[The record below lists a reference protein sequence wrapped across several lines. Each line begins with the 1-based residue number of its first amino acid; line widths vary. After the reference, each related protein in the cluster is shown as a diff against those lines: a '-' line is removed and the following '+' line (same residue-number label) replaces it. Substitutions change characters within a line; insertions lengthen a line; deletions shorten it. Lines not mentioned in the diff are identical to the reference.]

1 MYILS
6 DALNS
11 IVKTIS
17 FSDVIDVVL
26 VTILIYQLMKLIKD
40 TRVAR
45 IVKGLI
51 FLIIVYFVAKQLGL
65 RTVRFILEK
74 LFDIGIVAL
83 VVVFQPELRRMLE
96 HVGQTQVSTIK
107 IFGKSYNDIDISNRL
122 WQKSINN
129 ICEAVSNLSQNKTG
143 ALIVLEKNIKLQD
156 IIRTGTII
164 DALPSSQMIENIFF
178 KNSPLHDGGMV
189 IRDGRLFAA
198 GCLLPL
204 SQNYKISKELGTR
217 HRAALGMSEVSDAII
232 VVVSEET
239 GVISVAQ
246 EGHLTRRLSVNGLKH
261 RLEREMIVNVEEH
274 KIPFSSYRKRI
285 FKKDDY

>member
-1 MYILS
+1 MYILG

-11 IVKTIS
+11 ILKTIS
-17 FSDVIDVVL
+17 FADVIDVVL
-26 VTILIYQLMKLIKD
+26 VAILIYQLMKLIKD

-51 FLIIVYFVAKQLGL
+51 FLIIVYFLAKQFGL

-164 DALPSSQMIENIFF
+164 DAVPSSQMIENIFF
-178 KNSPLHDGGMV
+178 KNSPLHDGGMI
-189 IRDGRLFAA
+189 IRDGKLFAA

-204 SQNYKISKELGTR
+204 SQNFKISKELGTR
-217 HRAALGMSEVSDAII
+217 HRAALGMSEISDAII

-261 RLEREMIVNVEEH
+261 RLEREMIINVEEH
-274 KIPFSSYRKRI
+274 KIPFSSYRKKNI
-285 FKKDDY
+285 

>member
-11 IVKTIS
+11 ILKTIS
-17 FSDVIDVVL
+17 FADVIDVVL
-26 VTILIYQLMKLIKD
+26 VAILIYQLMKLIKD

-51 FLIIVYFVAKQLGL
+51 FLIIVYFLAKQFGL

-129 ICEAVSNLSQNKTG
+129 VCEAVSNLSQNKTG

-178 KNSPLHDGGMV
+178 KNSPLHDGGMI
-189 IRDGRLFAA
+189 IRDGKLFAA

-204 SQNYKISKELGTR
+204 SQNFKISKELGTR
-217 HRAALGMSEVSDAII
+217 HRAALGMSEISDAII

-261 RLEREMIVNVEEH
+261 RLEREMIINVEEH
-274 KIPFSSYRKRI
+274 KIPFSSYRKKNI
-285 FKKDDY
+285 

>member
-11 IVKTIS
+11 ILKTIS
-17 FSDVIDVVL
+17 FADVIDVVL
-26 VTILIYQLMKLIKD
+26 VAILIYQLMKLIKE

-51 FLIIVYFVAKQLGL
+51 FLIIVYFLAKQFGL

-129 ICEAVSNLSQNKTG
+129 VCEAVSNLSQNKTG

-178 KNSPLHDGGMV
+178 KNSPLHDGGMI
-189 IRDGRLFAA
+189 IRDGKLFAA

-204 SQNYKISKELGTR
+204 SQNFKISKELGTR
-217 HRAALGMSEVSDAII
+217 HRAALGMSEISDAII

-261 RLEREMIVNVEEH
+261 RLEKEMIINIEEH
-274 KIPFSSYRKRI
+274 KIPFSSYRKKNI
-285 FKKDDY
+285 

>member
-11 IVKTIS
+11 ILKTIS
-17 FSDVIDVVL
+17 FADVIDVVL
-26 VTILIYQLMKLIKD
+26 VAILIYQLMKLIKD

-51 FLIIVYFVAKQLGL
+51 FLIIVYFLAKQFGL

-129 ICEAVSNLSQNKTG
+129 VCEAVSNLSQNKTG

-178 KNSPLHDGGMV
+178 KNSPLHDGGMI
-189 IRDGRLFAA
+189 IRDGKLFAA

-204 SQNYKISKELGTR
+204 SQNFKISKELGTR
-217 HRAALGMSEVSDAII
+217 HRAALGMSEISDAII

-261 RLEREMIVNVEEH
+261 RLEKEMIINIEEH
-274 KIPFSSYRKRI
+274 KIPFSSYRKKNI
-285 FKKDDY
+285 